1 MKTTGEIVFVHSS
14 RREHSLNL
22 LTLQQD
28 GSRDEKKISHKF
40 YSGFSFEL
48 LIFQILWREYLAISC
63 MYCKHIKLVDLE
75 SMEVTTAFD
84 DRQTKGKMCK
94 RWHKLFVKSYDSF
107 LELDS
112 SSTKFTK
119 MRQMETGKDGI
130 TDPDDFCYI
139 PSPHNMI
146 VAVKVS
152 PLGGSAIHVAS
163 LDEPYQTVWQYC
175 NKKENGMIITPS
187 GVLYSSRHDAL
198 FMADRKNKTV
208 WVLNPSTGKV
218 LQSLGIPSL
227 DCMVKVFLRGSQLFI
242 VARSEIEEP
251 ELDTALKRWLTQPV
265 IVSNHK
271 IYNFSIV

>member
-14 RREHSLNL
+14 RTEHSLNL

-48 LIFQILWREYLAISC
+48 LIFQILWRECLAISC

-75 SMEVTTAFD
+75 NMEVTTAFD
-84 DRQTKGKMCK
+84 DGQTKGKMCK
-94 RWHKLFVKSYDSF
+94 GWHKLFVESYDRF

-112 SSTKFTK
+112 SSTTFTK
-119 MRQMETGKDGI
+119 MRQMEPGKDGI

-139 PSPHNMI
+139 PRPHNMI

-152 PLGGSAIHVAS
+152 PLSGSEIHATS
-163 LDEPYQTVWQYC
+163 LEEPYQTLWHLS

-208 WVLNPSTGKV
+208 WVLNPSTGEV

-227 DCMVKVFLRGSQLFI
+227 DCMVKVFLRGSQLCHCLSI
-242 VARSEIEEP
+242 RNKRTRARH
-251 ELDTALKRWLTQPV
+251 TGV
-265 IVSNHK
+265 IMVH
-271 IYNFSIV
+271 